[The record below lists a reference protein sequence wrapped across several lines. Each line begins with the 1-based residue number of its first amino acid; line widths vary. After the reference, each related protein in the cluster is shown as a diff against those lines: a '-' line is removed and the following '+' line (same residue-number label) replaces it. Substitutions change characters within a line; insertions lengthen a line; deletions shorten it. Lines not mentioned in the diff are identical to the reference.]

1 MTVGDKVRI
10 VGQSRFATR
19 TGTITALLNE
29 EIFRYVVAIDG
40 YKNGVPIPFMENEVV
55 KREETE

>member
-19 TGTITALLNE
+19 IGTIVEIREDE
-29 EIFRYVVAIDG
+29 EWFPYRIVLD
-40 YKNGVPIPFMENEVV
+40 NHHSTPIGFMKNEVV